1 MISFPKHINVENI
14 KDFQQINY
22 DRVLGLFRDVIY
34 INLLTRKEENEY
46 IDLDTFSRQ
55 YCNNNNCMISKLV
68 QQVILEL
75 HELGW
80 KTKMSF
86 ADTGLFIYST
96 ENPPPSCW

>member
-1 MISFPKHINVENI
+1 MISFPEHINVKNI

-22 DRVLGLFRDVIY
+22 DRVLGLFREVIY

-46 IDLDTFSRQ
+46 IDLDTFRMQ
-55 YCNNNNCMISKLV
+55 YCNSNSCMILKLV
-68 QQVILEL
+68 QQVISEL
-75 HELGW
+75 QELGW
-80 KTKMSF
+80 KTKLSF